1 MKRRFALAAC
11 SLLLLLTLVNCV
23 YAEESFTD
31 KLLGSPLLV
40 LTILLAIVLI
50 ALIYHKIRK

>member
-11 SLLLLLTLVNCV
+11 SLFLLSILVNCA
-23 YAEESFTD
+23 YAEESLTD

-40 LTILLAIVLI
+40 LTILFIIVLI

>member
-11 SLLLLLTLVNCV
+11 SLFLLSILVNCA
-23 YAEESFTD
+23 YAEESFTE
-31 KLLGSPLLV
+31 KFLGSPLLV
-40 LTILLAIVLI
+40 LTILLIIVLI